1 MRRFALLGMLVGLA
15 ATVHAQAPAVET
27 PRVDIELGVTVEKN
41 VSYAR
46 GWMCDDPSLLTAEMV
61 TRDDHN
67 VWIAKGVKLGETQ
80 CRVGLDRMR
89 VYYVFD
95 VHVVPKRAR

>member
-1 MRRFALLGMLVGLA
+1 MRRLALLGLLVGLA
-15 ATVHAQAPAVET
+15 ATVHARCRRSRRRGSTSSIDA
-27 PRVDIELGVTVEKN
+27 TVEKN

-46 GWMCDDPSLLTAEMV
+46 GWMCDDPSLLTAQMV

>member
-1 MRRFALLGMLVGLA
+1 MRSLALLLLVA
-15 ATVHAQAPAVET
+15 ATAHAETPAVET
-27 PRVDIELGVTVEKN
+27 PRVDIEVGATVEKN

-67 VWIAKGVKLGETQ
+67 VWIAKGVKLGHTL
-80 CRVGLDRMR
+80 CRVGLDHQR

-95 VHVVPKRAR
+95 VHVVPKHAR